1 MTLEETLT
9 KIVNKIKNLDM
20 KFGQVKKR
28 VDSIEQKVKDL
39 ENKPCLDSQVDPA
52 IVEKVERLFRYIN
65 PPVLAESEESETLTD
80 EEALDR
86 AKELAEQAIK
96 EQEEEVSEEVLK
108 EINEVI

>member
-52 IVEKVERLFRYIN
+52 IQEKVERLFRYIN
-65 PPVLAESEESETLTD
+65 PPPIVETEEQTEAQEVIEATTAEP
-80 EEALDR
+80 A
-86 AKELAEQAIK
+86 QATI
-96 EQEEEVSEEVLK
+96 EEEVSEEVLK
-108 EINEVI
+108 EIDEVI

>member
-1 MTLEETLT
+1 MTLEETLQ

-20 KFGQVKKR
+20 KVGQVKKR

-39 ENKPCLDSQVDPA
+39 ESKPCLDSQVDPA

-65 PPVLAESEESETLTD
+65 PPVLAESEESE
-80 EEALDR
+80 EEQEVVEATT
-86 AKELAEQAIK
+86 AEPTQATI
-96 EQEEEVSEEVLK
+96 EEEVSEEVLK

>member
-1 MTLEETLT
+1 MTLEETLQ

-20 KFGQVKKR
+20 KVGQVKKR
-28 VDSIEQKVKDL
+28 VDSIEQKVQQL
-39 ENKPCLDSQVDPA
+39 ESKPCLDSQVDPA

-65 PPVLAESEESETLTD
+65 PPVLAESEESE
-80 EEALDR
+80 
-86 AKELAEQAIK
+86 